1 LPQNRTLPKGN
12 QTAPKN
18 PGGADMRIPGAID
31 MAEPDIPGKPQV
43 GTMNMW

>member
-1 LPQNRTLPKGN
+1 MQ
-12 QTAPKN
+12 
-18 PGGADMRIPGAID
+18 IPGAID